1 MWEKIERF
9 QILSLA
15 VIFALGGIIATGMIV
30 NSISNNT
37 VSVTGSY
44 SQNVTSDSG
53 LLDLEL
59 RSRKAN
65 KTLSYEVINKQRPIV
80 INYLKKQGFKEE
92 NIEIKPISAYAVYE
106 VSPNGASTNRIEAY
120 DASQKI
126 SIKSNDVQKIKK
138 VATEISDLTS
148 EGIDIYVF
156 EPEYFYS
163 KLSDLKVTMLE
174 EATKDAKQRA
184 SAMLKPT
191 HNRVGKVKSVK
202 MGVFQVTPVDSTN
215 VSDYGINDTSA
226 IEKKVTSVAN
236 VIFGIK

>member
-80 INYLKKQGFKEE
+80 INYLKNQG
-92 NIEIKPISAYAVYE
+92 IC
-106 VSPNGASTNRIEAY
+106 
-120 DASQKI
+120 
-126 SIKSNDVQKIKK
+126 SI
-138 VATEISDLTS
+138 
-148 EGIDIYVF
+148 
-156 EPEYFYS
+156 
-163 KLSDLKVTMLE
+163 
-174 EATKDAKQRA
+174 
-184 SAMLKPT
+184 
-191 HNRVGKVKSVK
+191 
-202 MGVFQVTPVDSTN
+202 
-215 VSDYGINDTSA
+215 
-226 IEKKVTSVAN
+226 
-236 VIFGIK
+236 